1 MLKKHL
7 GFNFCFALLF
17 IIQLLTE
24 SDTLTALFLF
34 EDVHYFTKPLIV
46 ISLFALLLYQT
57 GLKGRFSKRI
67 ALGLL
72 FGLAGD
78 IFLMFEGYF
87 IFGLVSFLI
96 GHILYITAFF
106 LDYKLNTGIN
116 KAYTKNAILGFS
128 FFSILFCGGLWSYLG
143 EMKIPVIIYAITISL
158 MGVMAFSRFGRVN
171 SGSYKLIAIGAIL
184 FVTSDAFLAI
194 NRFMHSFQYSGVV
207 IMATYMAAQYLIT
220 FGTIERRI
228 KNKLAEA

>member
-1 MLKKHL
+1 
-7 GFNFCFALLF
+7 
-17 IIQLLTE
+17 
-24 SDTLTALFLF
+24 
-34 EDVHYFTKPLIV
+34 
-46 ISLFALLLYQT
+46 
-57 GLKGRFSKRI
+57 
-67 ALGLL
+67 
-72 FGLAGD
+72 
-78 IFLMFEGYF
+78 
-87 IFGLVSFLI
+87 
-96 GHILYITAFF
+96 
-106 LDYKLNTGIN
+106 
-116 KAYTKNAILGFS
+116 
-128 FFSILFCGGLWSYLG
+128 LFCGGLWSYLG